1 MKTNEKTKGKGLSLI
16 LGDDLDF
23 KAEELQHDSEN
34 TISVN
39 LSDLVLNPFI
49 EFEPDSK
56 AIAKLTEAIKENGQL
71 TPILVRK
78 KDNYYEVVTGEKR
91 YYACKEIGLEKI
103 KVVVCDFDD
112 QEVQELYMY
121 DLLNKDRLNLV
132 TEAKLYKSIIEN
144 KGINQSELAKR
155 LDRSRSSIS
164 NSLRLLTLD
173 NSVLKLIVKYKLTL
187 GQVKPLIGLDTDYI
201 IEVIERINKQ
211 GLSSREIER
220 IAKGEKS
227 KHKSLCIINDVE
239 KKLND
244 KFNCKTKLRGK
255 KIEFTFKSGRELQ
268 NFINSINK
276 CN

>member
-1 MKTNEKTKGKGLSLI
+1 MKINEKTKGKGLSLI
-16 LGDDLDF
+16 LGDNLDF
-23 KAEELQHDSEN
+23 KAEELQHNSEN
-34 TISVN
+34 TILVK

-49 EFEPDSK
+49 EFEQDSK
-56 AIAKLTEAIKENGQL
+56 AIAKLAEAIKENGQL

-91 YYACKEIGLEKI
+91 YYACKIIGLDKI

-144 KGINQSELAKR
+144 KGISQSELAKR

-173 NSVLKLIVKYKLTL
+173 NEVLKLIVKYKLTL

-201 IEVIERINKQ
+201 IEIIENINKQ
-211 GLSSREIER
+211 GLSSRDIED
-220 IAKGEKS
+220 IAKAEKS
-227 KHKSLCIINDVE
+227 KHKSLCIINDTE
-239 KKLND
+239 RKIND
-244 KFNCKTKLRGK
+244 KFNCKTKIRGK
-255 KIEFTFKSGRELQ
+255 KIEFTFKNSNELQ
-268 NFINSINK
+268 KFVNSLNK
-276 CN
+276 L